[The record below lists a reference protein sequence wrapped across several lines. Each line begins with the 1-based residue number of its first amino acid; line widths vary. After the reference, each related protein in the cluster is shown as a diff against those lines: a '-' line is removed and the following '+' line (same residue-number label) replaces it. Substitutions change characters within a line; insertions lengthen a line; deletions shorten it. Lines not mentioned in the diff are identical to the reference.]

1 MVLIETCTA
10 DYNTFLRMY
19 NNTVYSLAPNVR
31 ISLVNKI
38 PEGFMG
44 SCLVMKACNIEDI
57 VETLEDRIISQGMV
71 RRIRDKTSSSFL
83 FQMRSFIVAEE
94 RQNLSNF
101 DNFCF
106 LTTLKVQ
113 RQTF

>member
-31 ISLVNKI
+31 ISLVNGI

-44 SCLVMKACNIEDI
+44 SCLAMKACIIEDI
-57 VETLEDRIISQGMV
+57 VETLEDMIISHGMV
-71 RRIRDKTSSSFL
+71 RRIQDKTSSSFL
-83 FQMRSFIVAEE
+83 FKIRNFIVAEE
-94 RQNLSNF
+94 RRNLSNF
-101 DNFCF
+101 DNFF
-106 LTTLKVQ
+106 LSTLKVQ
-113 RQTF
+113 RQTS